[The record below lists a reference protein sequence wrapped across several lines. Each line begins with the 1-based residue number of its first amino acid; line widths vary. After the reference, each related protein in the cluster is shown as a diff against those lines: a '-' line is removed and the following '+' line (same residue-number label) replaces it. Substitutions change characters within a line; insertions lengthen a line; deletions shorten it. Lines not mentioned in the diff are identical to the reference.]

1 VNIKNEVKSLLEQIS
16 LSDSSSSSSS
26 TSLNKQQETE
36 EIKTNR
42 LEFMNMIWDTLRIK
56 SIEEVNYLI

>member
-1 VNIKNEVKSLLEQIS
+1 MNIKNEVKSILHQIS
-16 LSDSSSSSSS
+16 LSNSSS
-26 TSLNKQQETE
+26 TSLNKEQETE

-42 LEFMNMIWDTLRIK
+42 SEFMNMIWDSLRIK